1 MSSSSK
7 KIKLTVV
14 QIDLVKSSN
23 FTSKIERTGGVNL
36 TKSFIEN
43 IKSFVD
49 IAFNSVVKHPDEA
62 EEIQSCGGD
71 AYRISLKD
79 VHNAYQFVEKFCQL
93 VKQEDDKEPNK
104 DKLIFRIGAATG
116 TINFDPS
123 SSGLDRITG
132 HNVLFT
138 VSRLVTA
145 DPPGYFYVDQ
155 ETFDSFNEN
164 IKHEFENESVT
175 VPCKNHENN
184 IIAYRCQMFRC
195 SNQKSLLQ
203 PSETKIQNA
212 NNIVNYIFVIV
223 TPHPT
228 VNTKYLITSQVAQFE
243 NNDTKM
249 NTPDSE
255 TIITLSN
262 IDQGYSKN
270 QIISVAINEIINQL
284 KSKPNIFNPTPIIEL
299 FLPNKLLIEDFGI
312 KKIKEAGLDQPI
324 GHLYPFT
331 VRSYNRFTDQAS
343 KARLELRFQKLKEM
357 IAKTN
362 DINNLKRNLKEY
374 CHLIT
379 QNDLKLKPDKFYI
392 KYITPGTPLCLW
404 MRCSLEEDN
413 RTIDDV
419 YQEIFNISN
428 NDFCKVSKIYEQ
440 LLSIRQKYYR
450 EHEEKLIVG
459 VLFDHDKLPKQIS
472 QLTSPNMSMNTA

>member
-23 FTSKIERTGGVNL
+23 FTSNIERTGGVNL

-155 ETFDSFNEN
+155 ETFDSLVK
-164 IKHEFENESVT
+164 I
-175 VPCKNHENN
+175 
-184 IIAYRCQMFRC
+184 
-195 SNQKSLLQ
+195 LL
-203 PSETKIQNA
+203 
-212 NNIVNYIFVIV
+212 
-223 TPHPT
+223 
-228 VNTKYLITSQVAQFE
+228 
-243 NNDTKM
+243 
-249 NTPDSE
+249 TPDNS
-255 TIITLSN
+255 LS
-262 IDQGYSKN
+262 G
-270 QIISVAINEIINQL
+270 
-284 KSKPNIFNPTPIIEL
+284 
-299 FLPNKLLIEDFGI
+299 
-312 KKIKEAGLDQPI
+312 
-324 GHLYPFT
+324 
-331 VRSYNRFTDQAS
+331 
-343 KARLELRFQKLKEM
+343 LELRIRTRLLGNKYG
-357 IAKTN
+357 
-362 DINNLKRNLKEY
+362 DITSEGYKFKEY
-374 CHLIT
+374 
-379 QNDLKLKPDKFYI
+379 NKKPEVSYDDKKTAAKIY
-392 KYITPGTPLCLW
+392 L
-404 MRCSLEEDN
+404 
-413 RTIDDV
+413 
-419 YQEIFNISN
+419 EIFQILSN
-428 NDFCKVSKIYEQ
+428 
-440 LLSIRQKYYR
+440 LSI
-450 EHEEKLIVG
+450 
-459 VLFDHDKLPKQIS
+459 S
-472 QLTSPNMSMNTA
+472 